1 MEEEEIVRGA
11 QVLAATLRVGATY
24 LGIALL
30 LFILCRSQ
38 VALLS
43 VRGLGCTSSALLWS
57 IPVTLGVEL
66 LVTLVRRVRRA

>member
-11 QVLAATLRVGATY
+11 QALAAVLRVAATY
-24 LGIALL
+24 LGTALL

-38 VALLS
+38 VAILS
-43 VRGLGCTSSALLWS
+43 VRGLGCTSSALLWA
-57 IPVTLGVEL
+57 IPLTLGVEG